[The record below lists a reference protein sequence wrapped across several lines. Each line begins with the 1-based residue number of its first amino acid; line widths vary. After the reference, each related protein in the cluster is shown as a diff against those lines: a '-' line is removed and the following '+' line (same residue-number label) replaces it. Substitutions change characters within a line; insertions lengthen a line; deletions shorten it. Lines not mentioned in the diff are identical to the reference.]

1 MGIYYVGK
9 VPNIGQKFN
18 WEHLLML
25 AYNIYL
31 DISKK
36 RFTFSFMK
44 ETMKLILILNPYKY
58 NPGVI

>member
-1 MGIYYVGK
+1 MLREKMGIDYVGK

-36 RFTFSFMK
+36 NIYF
-44 ETMKLILILNPYKY
+44 
-58 NPGVI
+58 